1 MEGRA
6 KLEDSAEI
14 EKYELKAVPFFLWFL
29 FFLFFFVLFFKE
41 KYSLFQAYRNF
52 QSVAVLHLCICLS
65 GVPGC

>member
-6 KLEDSAEI
+6 KLEDSTEI
-14 EKYELKAVPFFLWFL
+14 EKYELKAVPFFLWF
-29 FFLFFFVLFFKE
+29 FFCFVLFFKE

-65 GVPGC
+65 RVPGC